1 MRLGSIIIR
10 SCCTHLTFKDKNI
23 NFNGYINNLIWEIYR
38 DILINILTQNINKM
52 KFDKKSWKYYKIY
65 IYKVIIEILNY
76 ITHLAVEIF
85 CLVDIKK
92 LMNLGVLPRALQ

>member
-52 KFDKKSWKYYKIY
+52 KIGKKLWKYYKIY
-65 IYKVIIEILNY
+65 IY
-76 ITHLAVEIF
+76 
-85 CLVDIKK
+85 IK
-92 LMNLGVLPRALQ
+92 